1 MICLFGE
8 QVISPT
14 NGDPTPE
21 LELYPI
27 SLRLFRH
34 APPPTR
40 GGITTWTG
48 VGFGLS
54 TFGFGTNSLTTP
66 HAPPKRYLAYV
77 ASFSRMNTIQQVSL
91 LRVHVKIL
99 LNRIMLA
106 LAMKITECTCT
117 FTVHTEAN
125 PNQSAVISWSS

>member
-1 MICLFGE
+1 MANIHFFYHAIINGLLVK
-8 QVISPT
+8 QVITPT
-14 NGDPTPE
+14 NGDPAPE

-54 TFGFGTNSLTTP
+54 TFGFGTSSLSTP

-77 ASFSRMNTIQQVSL
+77 ASFSRMNTLQQVSCL
-91 LRVHVKIL
+91 LTGK
-99 LNRIMLA
+99 
-106 LAMKITECTCT
+106 
-117 FTVHTEAN
+117 
-125 PNQSAVISWSS
+125 